1 MLASWAVSSRLKV
14 NLNNI
19 LKCSCK
25 TVCGAEIA
33 DDDGWIRDVRVISVA
48 VN

>member
-1 MLASWAVSSRLKV
+1 
-14 NLNNI
+14 LNNI

-25 TVCGAEIA
+25 TVVVLKLLMLMAG
-33 DDDGWIRDVRVISVA
+33 IRDVRVISVA